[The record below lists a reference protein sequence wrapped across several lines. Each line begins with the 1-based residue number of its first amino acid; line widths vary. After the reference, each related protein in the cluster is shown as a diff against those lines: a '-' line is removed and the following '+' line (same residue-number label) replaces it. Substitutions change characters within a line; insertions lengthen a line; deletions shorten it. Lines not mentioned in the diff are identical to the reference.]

1 MRAERAGR
9 NWVGPDTPYS
19 RSQSYSEVPLVS
31 GNLLPADESRRLER
45 GDGRAASGATRPGLC
60 MPGEFRSHHPS
71 KTAPSCSMK
80 RASIAP
86 SGWYNHGKAVR
97 WINSAPCSRRRE
109 QCAELIQ
116 RTALPWLYHP
126 DGIML
131 ARFIEQD
138 GAVLEG

>member
-1 MRAERAGR
+1 MPQHAHYVRAERAGR

-97 WINSAPCSRRRE
+97 
-109 QCAELIQ
+109 
-116 RTALPWLYHP
+116 
-126 DGIML
+126 
-131 ARFIEQD
+131 
-138 GAVLEG
+138 